1 MTEDQLRQLLNPQ
14 QLAAALHTEG
24 PLLVFAG
31 AGSGKTRVITYRTA
45 HLVQALRVAPW
56 RVMCV
61 TFTNKAAGEMR
72 ERLAKALGERAA
84 RDLWIATFHAT
95 GAKLLRRYHDRVGL
109 SESFTIFDD
118 ADQRAVVNR
127 VLEDLKLDDKQ
138 FTAKDVLW
146 AIDRAKQDVRSPL
159 ELAEQAETEREA
171 RIAEVYANYE
181 HRMRG
186 ANAVDFGDLLSKV
199 AELLD
204 GDELVREELQARFE
218 HVMVD
223 EFQDTN
229 AAQYRIVRRLVGPR
243 KNVCVVGDD
252 DQAIYA
258 WRGAD
263 SKNIQYFT
271 RDFPGAKVVK
281 LEQNYRS
288 TGNILAAANAVIAR
302 LLRREKKA
310 LFTTNG
316 DGPRIDV
323 WACRDEREEAQR
335 IAEGARSA
343 IRAGVA
349 RRDIA
354 VFYRIHAQ
362 SRPLEEALRAANV
375 PYTIVGGQRFF
386 ERAEVKDVLAYM
398 RLAHNPNDD
407 VSLLRVI
414 NTPARGLGKTSIDR
428 LTAHARV
435 RSSTVWKL
443 IAAGDYPAEIAA
455 AARNRFK
462 DFWSLVCELR
472 KFAQANPASPADLCV
487 EALERSG
494 YKAMLV
500 ADKSFE
506 SQARI
511 ENLQE
516 LVGSI
521 REYERE
527 AERPTLA
534 EYLERVTLDQG
545 PADEGEDAR
554 DVVSLMTVH
563 SAKGLEFEQ
572 VFLSGMEDGMFPYK
586 GINPGADPEEI
597 EEERRLGYVAI
608 TRARRKLVASHA
620 TFRQIFGQTK
630 VQPVSRF
637 LLELPDAVLSAPV
650 HRPRLG
656 GTPVSPPGGSFNRGF
671 SGGHSSSHRSAPP
684 VSGRGGGPSSPASV
698 LREDGLRVVYDAEDP
713 PAETTSSTGVR
724 GARSSGHDD
733 AAGFVK
739 GMRVKHP
746 KFGVGRVDLVESGGE
761 VKLTVYFPA
770 LGQSKR
776 VLADYVQPL

>member
-1 MTEDQLRQLLNPQ
+1 
-14 QLAAALHTEG
+14 
-24 PLLVFAG
+24 
-31 AGSGKTRVITYRTA
+31 
-45 HLVQALRVAPW
+45 
-56 RVMCV
+56 
-61 TFTNKAAGEMR
+61 
-72 ERLAKALGERAA
+72 
-84 RDLWIATFHAT
+84 
-95 GAKLLRRYHDRVGL
+95 
-109 SESFTIFDD
+109 
-118 ADQRAVVNR
+118 
-127 VLEDLKLDDKQ
+127 
-138 FTAKDVLW
+138 
-146 AIDRAKQDVRSPL
+146 
-159 ELAEQAETEREA
+159 
-171 RIAEVYANYE
+171 
-181 HRMRG
+181 
-186 ANAVDFGDLLSKV
+186 
-199 AELLD
+199 
-204 GDELVREELQARFE
+204 
-218 HVMVD
+218 
-223 EFQDTN
+223 
-229 AAQYRIVRRLVGPR
+229 
-243 KNVCVVGDD
+243 VCVVGDD

-263 SKNIQYFT
+263 SKNIQHFT
-271 RDFPGAKVVK
+271 SDFPGAKVVK

-335 IAEGARSA
+335 IADGARSA

-349 RRDIA
+349 KREIA

-414 NTPARGLGKTSIDR
+414 NTPARGLGKTSLDR
-428 LTAHARV
+428 LTAHARA

-443 IAAGDYPAEIAA
+443 IAAGDYPAEIAG

-462 DFWSLVCELR
+462 DFWSLVCDLR
-472 KFAQANPASPADLCV
+472 KFAQGQPASPADLCV

-494 YKAMLV
+494 YRAMLL

-506 SQARI
+506 SQARL

-521 REYERE
+521 REYEHE

-545 PADEGEDAR
+545 PVDEGEGSDAR

-586 GINPGADPEEI
+586 GTNPGSDPEEL
-597 EEERRLGYVAI
+597 EEERRLAYVAI

-656 GTPVSPPGGSFNRGF
+656 GAPFSPSGGS
-671 SGGHSSSHRSAPP
+671 SGRSWGAGATSATGPASSP
-684 VSGRGGGPSSPASV
+684 SGRGGGPSSPASV
-698 LREDGLRVVYDAEDP
+698 LREDGLRVVYDVEEP
-713 PAETTSSTGVR
+713 PADGPSPASGR
-724 GARSSGHDD
+724 GPRGGGHDD

-739 GMRVKHP
+739 GMRVKHA
-746 KFGVGRVDLVESGGE
+746 KFGVGRVDLVEAGGE
-761 VKLTVYFPA
+761 VKLTVYFPSI
-770 LGQSKR
+770 GQSKR
-776 VLADYVQPL
+776 VLADFVQPL